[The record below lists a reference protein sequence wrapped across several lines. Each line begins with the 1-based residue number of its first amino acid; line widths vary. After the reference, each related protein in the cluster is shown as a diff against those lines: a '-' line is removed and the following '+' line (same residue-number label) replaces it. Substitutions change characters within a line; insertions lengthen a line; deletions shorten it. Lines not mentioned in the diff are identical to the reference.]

1 MRLVRKEKA
10 AVVAEA
16 GEAVIA
22 ADTAVAVVDAVVA
35 ADVAATVVA
44 EAGEAAI
51 AAVTADATARFFSVC
66 FLPNFAGAENS
77 RAPNERRAICVR

>member
-51 AAVTADATARFFSVC
+51 AAVTAAATARFFSVC
-66 FLPNFAGAENS
+66 FLPILLTHKIREH
-77 RAPNERRAICVR
+77 RNERQAICVR

>member
-10 AVVAEA
+10 AVAVAEA

-22 ADTAVAVVDAVVA
+22 AATAVAVVDAAVA
-35 ADVAATVVA
+35 ADAVATVVA
-44 EAGEAAI
+44 VGEAAI
-51 AAVTADATARFFSVC
+51 AAVTAVETARFFSGC

-77 RAPNERRAICVR
+77 RQAIWVR